1 MEVRKNGLTLR
12 VDKDISFNL
21 NPRENFS
28 NIGTMFCFHRSY
40 RLGDE
45 TDIKDTEKFNDWLQE
60 NKDNIILKLPLFLYD
75 HSGIC
80 ISTSDFNDPWDSGK
94 VGHIVC
100 TKENLEKIGLK
111 NLSVGKIKEQLEKEV
126 KEYSDYLEGNKTYY
140 YFSIFDKKHNLIDS
154 CSGYKYENLK
164 DMLHEMSKYDEEYI
178 FLFNALLK
186 KENQNYL

>member
-28 NIGTMFCFHRSY
+28 NIGTMFCFHRRY

>member
-1 MEVRKNGLTLR
+1 MTIVESV
-12 VDKDISFNL
+12 
-21 NPRENFS
+21 
-28 NIGTMFCFHRSY
+28 Y
-40 RLGDE
+40 
-45 TDIKDTEKFNDWLQE
+45 QQ
-60 NKDNIILKLPLFLYD
+60 
-75 HSGIC
+75 
-80 ISTSDFNDPWDSGK
+80 DFNDPWDSGK

-186 KENQNYL
+186 KENQNYFYKVRLYGQKNKEKLWTKTNQKEKGLSIAMILLAIVIGIWLCDWLNTNIRRSKS

>member
-1 MEVRKNGLTLR
+1 MATRKQR
-12 VDKDISFNL
+12 
-21 NPRENFS
+21 
-28 NIGTMFCFHRSY
+28 H
-40 RLGDE
+40 
-45 TDIKDTEKFNDWLQE
+45 
-60 NKDNIILKLPLFLYD
+60 IILKLPLFLYD

>member
-1 MEVRKNGLTLR
+1 MEITKNGLTLR

-28 NIGTMFCFHRSY
+28 NIGTMFCFHRRY

-126 KEYSDYLEGNKTYY
+126 KEYSDYLEGNKTFY

>member
-12 VDKDISFNL
+12 VDKDISFNP

-28 NIGTMFCFHRSY
+28 NIGTMFCFHRRY

-111 NLSVGKIKEQLEKEV
+111 DLSVGKIKEQLEKEV
-126 KEYSDYLEGNKTYY
+126 KEYSDYLEGNKTFY

>member
-28 NIGTMFCFHRSY
+28 NIGTMFCFHRRY

-126 KEYSDYLEGNKTYY
+126 KEYSDYLEGNKTFY